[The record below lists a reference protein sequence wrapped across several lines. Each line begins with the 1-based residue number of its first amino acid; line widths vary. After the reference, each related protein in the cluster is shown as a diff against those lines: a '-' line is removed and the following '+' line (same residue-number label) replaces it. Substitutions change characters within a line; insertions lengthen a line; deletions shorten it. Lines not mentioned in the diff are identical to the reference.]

1 MKLTTDRLLLR
12 PFKPSDIDTRY
23 LGWLQDPEVTRF
35 SNQRFRQH
43 TLESCAAYQ
52 RSFSGSANTF
62 LVIEH
67 RADQVPIGTMTIYRA
82 NNHGTADIGLLLGDR
97 TYWRQ
102 GLGVE
107 AWSAVLQTLLKEP
120 GLRKVTGGTARPNTG
135 MIKIMEK
142 SGMHL
147 EAIKQRQELI
157 DGQETDLLYYA
168 RFAKELA

>member
-1 MKLTTDRLLLR
+1 
-12 PFKPSDIDTRY
+12 
-23 LGWLQDPEVTRF
+23 
-35 SNQRFRQH
+35 
-43 TLESCAAYQ
+43 
-52 RSFSGSANTF
+52 
-62 LVIEH
+62 
-67 RADQVPIGTMTIYRA
+67 MTIYRA

-147 EAIKQRQELI
+147 EATKQRQELI